1 MSWRCSSASN
11 EGLIANLF
19 RHGLIKND
27 IVREAMGKVD
37 RAHFSPVMPY
47 EDSPQRIGY
56 DATISAPHIH
66 ANAAEALLDRLGPG
80 KKVLDVGSGSG
91 YLTAVLAHLVTPGG
105 TIVGIEHVRQLCDL
119 STENL
124 KKDPVHSRMLQNGT
138 IKIIRG
144 DGRLG
149 YPEGGPYDAIHVGAA
164 ASIMPQALIDQLKA
178 PGRMF
183 IPVDGG
189 FSQYIWQV
197 DKDEEGNVKKEKQYG
212 VLYVPLTDAKDFRD
226 EN

>member
-1 MSWRCSSASN
+1 MSWRCSSTSN
-11 EGLIANLF
+11 EGLISNLF

-27 IVREAMGKVD
+27 TVD
-37 RAHFSPVMPY
+37 RAHFSPGMPY

-56 DATISAPHIH
+56 DATISGMLIYDLFDQ
-66 ANAAEALLDRLGPG
+66 AAEALLDRLGPG
-80 KKVLDVGSGSG
+80 KTVLDVGSGSG

-105 TIVGIEHVRQLCDL
+105 TVVGVEHIQQLCDL

-124 KKDPVHSRMLQNGT
+124 KKDPVHSRMLQDGT

-149 YPEGGPYDAIHVGAA
+149 YPEGGPFDAIHVGAA

-197 DKDEEGNVKKEKQYG
+197 DKDEGGNVTKEKQYG

>member
-1 MSWRCSSASN
+1 MSWRCSSTSN
-11 EGLIANLF
+11 EGLIANLL

-27 IVREAMGKVD
+27 AVD
-37 RAHFSPVMPY
+37 RAHFCPTMPY

-56 DATISAPHIH
+56 DATISGISAKDSKH
-66 ANAAEALLDRLGPG
+66 AAEALLGRLGPG
-80 KKVLDVGSGSG
+80 KRVLDIGSGSG
-91 YLTAVLAHLVTPGG
+91 YLTAVLARLVTPGG
-105 TIVGIEHVRQLCDL
+105 TVVGIEHIQQLCDL
-119 STENL
+119 SIENL
-124 KKDPVHSRMLQNGT
+124 KKDPVHCGMLQDGT
-138 IKIIRG
+138 IRIIRG

-164 ASIMPQALIDQLKA
+164 ASTMHQTLIDQLKA

-189 FSQYIWQV
+189 FSQYIWRV

-212 VLYVPLTDAKDFRD
+212 VMYVPLTDARDFRD
-226 EN
+226 ED